1 MDSEYFNPMTPSAVS
16 EKSESALLDRL
27 SPNDKLRIGRLLYSV
42 ENQHCPETDEDA
54 INTFYTSDWEVS
66 EIKQNNN
73 ETNTQHN

>member
-16 EKSESALLDRL
+16 EKSESTLLDRL

-42 ENQHCPETDEDA
+42 ENQHCPKTDEDA
-54 INTFYTSDWEVS
+54 INAFYTSDWEVS

-73 ETNTQHN
+73 ETKRF